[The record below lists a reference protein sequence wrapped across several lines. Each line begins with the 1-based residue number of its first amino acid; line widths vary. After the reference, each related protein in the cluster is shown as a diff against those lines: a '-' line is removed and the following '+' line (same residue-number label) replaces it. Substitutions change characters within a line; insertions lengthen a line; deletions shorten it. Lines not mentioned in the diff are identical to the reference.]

1 MNYTAKQ
8 MEIADTLLNMGN
20 GGTVDIEADAADIL
34 AAFRR
39 LKEAKIPLRTMVRIP
54 TTGYKGRNIHKAN
67 ITDGKAMA
75 KVFAPFVSSY
85 NEKLLKPGFDYGGN
99 GISASDGRMML
110 VCRIPHGLSDEDAL
124 ANGFV
129 QPTYRWQMV
138 AGDMCHDPYT
148 LSNYQLMVDVEK
160 GSAIHGLIRAYADFA
175 RAYHHLDED
184 KCDRHLMMVIGGKYY
199 NPIFVADLLDGL
211 FRLGN
216 SLVRIC
222 EKNDFYGGIGGG
234 PLNLFGMDAPMD
246 SKGLVMPFRT
256 WDDCCGLILPLDC
269 SATAAA

>member
-1 MNYTAKQ
+1 MNKTVKQ
-8 MEIADTLLNMGN
+8 MELADAIFNMGN
-20 GGTVDIEADAADIL
+20 GGTIDIDADAADIL
-34 AAFRR
+34 AAFRI
-39 LKEAKIPLRTMVRIP
+39 LKAGKTPLRTMLRIP

-110 VCRIPHGLSDEDAL
+110 VCRIPRGLSEEDAL
-124 ANGFV
+124 GNGFV
-129 QPTYRWQMV
+129 RPIYRWDTV
-138 AGDMCHDPYT
+138 AGDMCHDSYT

-199 NPIFVADLLDGL
+199 NPIFVADLVDGL

-216 SLVRIC
+216 TVVKIC
-222 EKNDFYGGIGGG
+222 EKTDMYGRITNG
-234 PLNLFGMDAPMD
+234 PLNLFGMNAQMD
-246 SKGLVMPFRT
+246 SKGLVMPFRAY
-256 WDDCCGLILPLDC
+256 DDTCGLILPLDKT
-269 SATAAA
+269 ATAAA